1 MIFRLAWRELRLIL
15 LSPLAWLLLAGSQL
29 VTGWWFLLLVE
40 QYRTRYEPVVV
51 QVNSPMGVNDLVVLP
66 FFGSVL
72 LLAMLLLGAALM
84 AMRLLAE
91 ERRSGSIQLL
101 FAAPLHMSE
110 LVVGR
115 YLAACVFLFVLTL
128 PWLLMPLSLELGT
141 VLDLGR
147 VLSSA
152 LGLLLLACLF
162 AAVAMYASS
171 LSAQPTVA
179 ALLTV
184 VICLVLLGIDAGAR
198 FMGGYPDAVLAW
210 LSALNHYESLV
221 QGIVSSSNVAYFLLL
236 SAGFLVF
243 SVRRLDALRLQ
254 V

>member
-1 MIFRLAWRELRLIL
+1 MILRLDWREFRLIV
-15 LSPLAWLLLAGSQL
+15 LSPLAWLLMAASQL
-29 VTGWWFLLLVE
+29 VTAWWFLLLVE

-91 ERRSGSIQLL
+91 ERRSGGIQLL
-101 FAAPLHMSE
+101 FAAPLRMTE
-110 LVVGR
+110 LVLGR
-115 YLAACVFLFVLTL
+115 YLAGLGFLLLLAL
-128 PWLLMPLSLELGT
+128 PWLVMPLSLELGT
-141 VLDLGR
+141 VVDRGR
-147 VLSSA
+147 LLSSG
-152 LGLLLLACLF
+152 LGLVLLAALF
-162 AAVAMYASS
+162 AAIAMYASS

-179 ALLTV
+179 ALVTV
-184 VICLVLLGIDAGAR
+184 VIGLMLLGVDAGAR
-198 FMGGYPDAVLAW
+198 FMGDYPDAVLAW
-210 LSALNHYESLV
+210 FSALNHYEPLV
-221 QGIVSSSNVAYFLLL
+221 QGVVSTSNIAYFLLL

-243 SVRRLDALRLQ
+243 SVRRLDALRMQ

>member
-1 MIFRLAWRELRLIL
+1 MIPRLAWRELRLIL
-15 LSPLAWLLLAGSQL
+15 LSPLAWLVMAASQL

-84 AMRLLAE
+84 AMRLVAE

-101 FAAPLHMSE
+101 FAAPLRMSE
-110 LVVGR
+110 LVLGR
-115 YLAACVFLFVLTL
+115 YLAAFAFLVLL
-128 PWLLMPLSLELGT
+128 AVPWVLMPLSLEAGT

-147 VLSSA
+147 LLSA
-152 LGLLLLACLF
+152 GLGLVLLAGLF
-162 AAVAMYASS
+162 SAVAMYASC
-171 LSAQPTVA
+171 LSRQPAMA

-184 VICLVLLGIDAGAR
+184 VFGLVLLGIDAGAR

-210 LSALNHYESLV
+210 LSALSHYEPLV
-221 QGIVSSSNVAYFLLL
+221 QGVVASSSLAYFILL
-236 SAGFLVF
+236 AAAFLIF